1 LSSAAVDYLLTE
13 GISPLLDE
21 LGQRAVFNPSVV
33 DIYSA
38 VDPEN
43 RIPFRP
49 DAVDLARLHKTI
61 RSRRVVTA
69 LEFGVGY
76 STLVMADAL
85 MKNER
90 DYGEHVRANLRR
102 RDAFKLYTVDADP
115 AFIDLTKLM
124 IPDELSDF
132 ALPPIALPL
141 IISDSRPPVPEA
153 IMPRLQL
160 VAIPR

>member
-1 LSSAAVDYLLTE
+1 MLLSFGFEHCPGYRKSGAFNLNNAAMDYLLTE
-13 GISPLLDE
+13 GLSPLLDE
-21 LGQRAVFNPSVV
+21 LAQRAVFNSSVV

-49 DAVDLARLHKTI
+49 DAVDLVRLHKTI

-90 DYGEHVRANLRR
+90 DYGEYVRANLRR
-102 RDAFKLYTVDADP
+102 RDAFKLYMVDADP
-115 AFIDLTKLM
+115 AFIDLT
-124 IPDELSDF
+124 
-132 ALPPIALPL
+132 
-141 IISDSRPPVPEA
+141 
-153 IMPRLQL
+153 
-160 VAIPR
+160 